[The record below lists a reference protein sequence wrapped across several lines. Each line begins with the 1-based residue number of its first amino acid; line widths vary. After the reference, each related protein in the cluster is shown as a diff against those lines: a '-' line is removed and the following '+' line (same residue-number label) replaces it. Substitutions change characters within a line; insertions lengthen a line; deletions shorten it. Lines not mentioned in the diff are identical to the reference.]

1 MQTIKLSD
9 SSQIRALKKLYISK
23 KNQITQRLK
32 EFDIFY
38 SQPYSWFYNSGEM
51 ELRNG
56 HKDKEEKAVDE
67 KKDDERLFG
76 ELCFCILT
84 ANTSAEMGLKAI
96 DSIRGLLI
104 NGTAE

>member
-9 SSQIRALKKLYISK
+9 SSQIRAIKKLYISK

-38 SQPYSWFYNSGEM
+38 SQPYSWFYN
-51 ELRNG
+51 NG
-56 HKDKEEKAVDE
+56 NLLL
-67 KKDDERLFG
+67 KKVNKNDNERLFE

-84 ANTSAEMGLKAI
+84 ANTSAEMGLKAR
-96 DSIRGLLI
+96 IRL
-104 NGTAE
+104 